1 MEPNEKK
8 IAIMV
13 VEEKE
18 VKKPEK
24 KIVTVELPDKWGEME
39 TRVLRLTPEQYR
51 LLEWLEEHEM
61 LSESLEWHDGEP
73 KVEIEEI

>member
-8 IAIMV
+8 VMVMV

-18 VKKPEK
+18 TKVFEK
-24 KIVTVELPDKWGEME
+24 KIVTIEYSDRWGEMK
-39 TRVLRLTPEQYR
+39 THILRLTSEQYR

-61 LSESLEWHDGEP
+61 LSDLEWHDGTPE
-73 KVEIEEI
+73 VEIEEI